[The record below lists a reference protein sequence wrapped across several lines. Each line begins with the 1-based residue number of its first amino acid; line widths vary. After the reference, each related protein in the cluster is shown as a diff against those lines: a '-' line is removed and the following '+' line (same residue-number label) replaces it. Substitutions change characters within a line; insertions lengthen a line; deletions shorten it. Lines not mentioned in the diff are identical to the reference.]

1 MATEEGESPSI
12 PEEAAG
18 VSEKIKDMEELSTL
32 EDEKIRLIGLL
43 TQFEEDPSGL
53 ASEFDRVR
61 HACEAAGIPN
71 LQLLSLQTA
80 MTGASANARK
90 AIDVVSRA
98 FVIREQAK
106 AAEVQTDEARQ
117 IAGEVRQGGMP
128 VDVKPKPPK
137 QPQGDEDEKAAE
149 VVDLQRVRS
158 AELVFDVFKKELTT
172 NAIVQLRDDS
182 EPMVSLAPGEDVD
195 KWEHWNEWTT
205 EQMVNQGLE
214 PVEFDLKSVKPQKQ
228 PC

>member
-1 MATEEGESPSI
+1 MATEQELGDSPSI

-43 TQFEEDPSGL
+43 TQFEGNPSGL

-71 LQLLSLQTA
+71 LYLLSLQTA
-80 MTGASANARK
+80 MTGATANADR

-98 FVIREQAK
+98 FVIREKAK
-106 AAEVQTDEARQ
+106 AAEVHTDEARQ

-128 VDVKPKPPK
+128 VDVKPEPPSSRRTQTETRRRK
-137 QPQGDEDEKAAE
+137 QRKW
-149 VVDLQRVRS
+149 
-158 AELVFDVFKKELTT
+158 LTVG
-172 NAIVQLRDDS
+172 A
-182 EPMVSLAPGEDVD
+182 
-195 KWEHWNEWTT
+195 
-205 EQMVNQGLE
+205 
-214 PVEFDLKSVKPQKQ
+214 
-228 PC
+228 